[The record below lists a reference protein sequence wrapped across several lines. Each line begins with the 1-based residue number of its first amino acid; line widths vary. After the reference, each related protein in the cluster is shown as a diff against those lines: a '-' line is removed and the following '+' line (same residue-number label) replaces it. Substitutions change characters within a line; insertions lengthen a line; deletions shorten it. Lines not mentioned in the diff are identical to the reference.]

1 MPMRPAMERP
11 RPSNHLWLVPAA
23 AGTCPA
29 RALDAASAL
38 RVGRCPTSDVVLP
51 HPSVSRQHAVIE
63 PATADGV
70 PRWRIVD
77 RGSSGGTWVNDERV
91 PEGGARTIGIGDRVR
106 FGPVAFRVSRDPA
119 AEAVTMAGRV
129 DPIDPIRA
137 AAPAPLAERHLD
149 AAVDAG
155 AAIHAATDEGGV
167 ARAAVAAIAGASGCS
182 EVAFVRLAGDGSVHA
197 LASHGMG
204 DAHARVP
211 RRVLAR
217 AAAGA
222 VTVVDDSGSTDVGL
236 TLVRRSI
243 ARAACVP
250 VALGERSFG
259 FLWMADASGTVR
271 IEAVAALARAIGATA
286 ALAFANLERLRIHA
300 ALESEHRA
308 MFDGTMQALI
318 ASIDAKDPYT
328 RGHSARVAEFAQ
340 LIAARSGM
348 DADACAVAR
357 LCGLVHDIG
366 KIGVSE
372 DVLRKPG
379 RLTDEEFRHVA
390 AHPVT
395 GHEILRGIPQMSA
408 VLPGVLHHHER
419 FDGSGYPHGL
429 AGDSIP
435 PLARVVAVADAIDAM
450 TTSRTYRPARPMRD
464 AVAEVLRCAGTHFD
478 PLIARAVG
486 EIDLRDLQAIVG
498 LHVFAPGSVSF
509 ADDHPSMRRTA

>member
-1 MPMRPAMERP
+1 MPPAMERTR
-11 RPSNHLWLVPAA
+11 RPDHLWLVPAA

-29 RALDAASAL
+29 RALDAATAL

-63 PATADGV
+63 PATAGGA

-77 RGSSGGTWVNDERV
+77 RGGSGGTWVNDERV

-106 FGPVAFRVSRDPA
+106 FGPVAFRVARDPA

-137 AAPAPLAERHLD
+137 AAPSPLAERHLD

-155 AAIHAATDEGGV
+155 AAIHAATDDLGV
-167 ARAAVAAIAGASGCS
+167 ARAAVDAIAGASGCS
-182 EVAFVRLAGDGSVHA
+182 EVAFVRLADDGSVHA
-197 LASHGMG
+197 LASRGMG
-204 DAHARVP
+204 DARSRVP

-222 VTVVDDSGSTDVGL
+222 VTVVDDAHPSDVGL

-250 VALGERSFG
+250 VALGGRSFG

-271 IEAVAALARAIGATA
+271 MDPVAALARAIGATA
-286 ALAFANLERLRIHA
+286 ALAFANLDRLRLHA

-328 RGHSARVAEFAQ
+328 RGHSARVAEFAE
-340 LIAARSGM
+340 LVARHAGLGP
-348 DADACAVAR
+348 DACGVAR

-395 GHEILRGIPQMSA
+395 GHEILRGIPQMA
-408 VLPGVLHHHER
+408 TVLPGVLHHHER
-419 FDGSGYPHGL
+419 HDGRGYPHGL
-429 AGDSIP
+429 AGDAIP

-478 PLIARAVG
+478 PAVARAVG
-486 EIDLRDLQAIVG
+486 GIDLRELQAIVG
-498 LHVFAPGSVSF
+498 LHVFAPGSTSAA
-509 ADDHPSMRRTA
+509 ADHLAMRRTA

>member
-1 MPMRPAMERP
+1 MDRP
-11 RPSNHLWLVPAA
+11 RRTDHLWLVPASGGDGA
-23 AGTCPA
+23 A
-29 RALDAASAL
+29 RALDAAAAL

-63 PATADGV
+63 PANADGA

-91 PEGGARTIGIGDRVR
+91 PEGGARTIGAGDRVR
-106 FGPVAFRVSRDPA
+106 FGPVAFRVARDPA
-119 AEAVTMAGRV
+119 AEAVTLAGRV
-129 DPIDPIRA
+129 DPVDPIRA

-149 AAVDAG
+149 AAVEAG
-155 AAIHAATDEGGV
+155 AAIHAAVDAAGV
-167 ARAAVAAIAGASGCS
+167 ARAAVDAIAAASGCA
-182 EVAFVRLAGDGSVHA
+182 EVAFVRMAADGAVEA
-197 LASHGMG
+197 LASRGMT
-204 DAHARVP
+204 DVRARVP
-211 RRVLAR
+211 RRVLSR
-217 AAAGA
+217 AATGA
-222 VTVVDDSGSTDVGL
+222 VTVIDDAGSTDAGL

-250 VALGERSFG
+250 VALGDRSFG
-259 FLWMADASGTVR
+259 FLWMADPAGGTR
-271 IEAVAALARAIGATA
+271 MEPVAALARAIGATA
-286 ALAFANLERLRIHA
+286 ALAFANLERMDRHA

-340 LIAARSGM
+340 LVAARAGLAP
-348 DADACAVAR
+348 DECAVAR

-395 GHEILRGIPQMSA
+395 GHEILRGIPQMSV

-419 FDGSGYPHGL
+419 HDGRGYPHGL
-429 AGDSIP
+429 AGEAIP
-435 PLARVVAVADAIDAM
+435 LLARVVAVADAIDAM

-464 AVAEVLRCAGTHFD
+464 AVAEVLRSAGTHFD
-478 PLIARAVG
+478 PVLARVVG
-486 EIDLRDLQAIVG
+486 AIDLRDLQAIVG
-498 LHVFAPGSVSF
+498 LHVFGPGSVSF
-509 ADDHPSMRRTA
+509 ADGHPSMRRTA